1 MVLRITKKPPRLWA
15 SVAEV
20 LLFTALCT
28 FLAGPARGQQRPVYI
43 ALWFDTEDYILPQ
56 SDDAAKRLA
65 QFLTEQGI
73 RATFKV
79 VGEKGRTLERRGRG
93 DVIRALAQHEIGY
106 HSNLHSQHP
115 TVAEY
120 ESTLGWD
127 DGVEEFTRRE
137 RPGFD
142 DLRRIFG
149 QSPTCY
155 GQPGS
160 SWAPQAHGALKKWGV
175 NVYLDEAGH
184 VGLDG
189 KPFWYGGLLNIF
201 NTKEGG
207 QLRPKDDW
215 SNLDEAKAKFQGFY
229 LGMSS
234 QPHGG
239 IISLYFHPCEFI
251 HREFW
256 DAVNFARGSNPPRD
270 EWKLPPVKTA
280 EEAEKAFK
288 YLEGLVT
295 YMKSFPRV
303 QFVTASEALDLFPD
317 AAQHHVF
324 RVQEVAE
331 IAREVD
337 PAVSFQV
344 YDDYTLSASDVFTL
358 LNQFVS
364 GALGKKPSGPLR
376 LGGTPYG
383 PASVGLAPSDLQRE
397 IEVPWSQFSR
407 TTLDVANYLE
417 KNQQIPNV
425 VWFGSQSVPPESYL
439 VALSQVVRKL
449 IIDGEPPDS
458 VKTGPAH
465 LATAKYVADDSP
477 ALWGW
482 VIFPPDFHSPSIMNL
497 ARLQAWTLKPALLRG
512 Q

>member
-1 MVLRITKKPPRLWA
+1 MLRITKKPLRLCA

-20 LLFTALCT
+20 LLLVSMCT
-28 FLAGPARGQQRPVYI
+28 FFAAPARAQQGRVYI
-43 ALWFDTEDYILPQ
+43 VLWFDIEDYILPQ

-65 QFLTEQGI
+65 LFLTQQGI

-79 VGEKGRTLERRGRG
+79 VGEKGRTLERRGRN

-106 HSNLHSQHP
+106 HSNTHSQHP

-120 ESTLGWD
+120 ESALGWD
-127 DGVEEFTRRE
+127 DGVEEFARRE
-137 RPGFD
+137 RSGFD
-142 DLRRIFG
+142 DLRRIFA
-149 QSPTCY
+149 QDPTCY

-175 NVYLDEAGH
+175 SVYLDEAGH
-184 VGLDG
+184 VGLEG
-189 KPFWYGGLLNIF
+189 KPFWYGRLLNIF

-207 QLRPKDDW
+207 QLRPADDW
-215 SNLDEAKAKFQGFY
+215 SNLDEAKARFQGFY

-256 DAVNFARGSNPPRD
+256 DAVNFAHGSNPSRD

-288 YLEGLVT
+288 YFEGLVT

-303 QFVTASEALDLFPD
+303 QFVTASESLDLFPD
-317 AAQHHVF
+317 AAQKHIF
-324 RVQEVAE
+324 RVPEVAE
-331 IAREVD
+331 VAREVD

-344 YDDYTLSASDVFTL
+344 YNDYTLSASEVFIL
-358 LNQFVS
+358 LNQFVAVAVS
-364 GALGKKPSGPLR
+364 KKPAGPLR
-376 LGGTPYG
+376 LSGTPYG
-383 PASVGLAPSDLQRE
+383 PASAAVGMREE

-407 TTLDVANYLE
+407 TTLDVADYLE
-417 KNQQIPNV
+417 KNQQIPDV